1 MYRGVSMGG
10 GRLYR
15 GVSIGGGRLYRGVSI
30 GGGRLYRGVYRGVP
44 RGVGFLLKKI
54 TIEFEAESQH

>member
-1 MYRGVSMGG
+1 MYRGV
-10 GRLYR
+10 YR

-30 GGGRLYRGVYRGVP
+30 GGGRLYRGVP

>member
-1 MYRGVSMGG
+1 MYRGV
-10 GRLYR
+10 YR

-44 RGVGFLLKKI
+44 REIGRAHV
-54 TIEFEAESQH
+54 

>member
-1 MYRGVSMGG
+1 M
-10 GRLYR
+10 YR

-30 GGGRLYRGVYRGVP
+30 GGERLYRGVYRGVP

>member
-1 MYRGVSMGG
+1 MGENVQGGVQGGVHRGWSPVQGG
-10 GRLYR
+10 VHR
-15 GVSIGGGRLYRGVSI
+15 GWSPVQ
-30 GGGRLYRGVYRGVP
+30 GVYRGVP

>member
-1 MYRGVSMGG
+1 MYRGV
-10 GRLYR
+10 
-15 GVSIGGGRLYRGVSI
+15 YRGVSI